1 MSYRT
6 EKYGRYD
13 IRSGPLGTQWGAHA
27 YRGKVLVARKTAA
40 SREDAVAALRTE
52 LEQIDGLEISGR
64 DAEGAP
70 SAKVYEEAFL
80 IVLPQVSDPYRNM
93 LKAHFE
99 APDFLISATKLAEAA
114 GYESY
119 GAANLHYGKLG
130 KLIATETDFTPPKRA
145 NGTEIW
151 TCAIARDPA
160 LDTEFPQTSL
170 LEAVVRNMDTGHFEW
185 QMRPQVVEAL
195 KALGFR

>member
-1 MSYRT
+1 MNYRT
-6 EKYGRYD
+6 DKYGRYE
-13 IRSGPLGTQWGAHA
+13 IKSGPLGTQWGAHA

-40 SREDAVAALRTE
+40 SREDAVAALRKE

-64 DAEGAP
+64 DREGAP
-70 SAKVYEEAFL
+70 SAKVYEKAFL
-80 IVLPQVSDPYRNM
+80 LILPQVSDSYRNM
-93 LKAHFE
+93 LKAHFQ
-99 APDFLISATKLAEAA
+99 ALDFLISATKLAEAA
-114 GYESY
+114 GYDGY

-130 KLIATETDFTPPKRA
+130 KLIAAETDFSPPRRA

-160 LDTEFPQTSL
+160 LDDEFPETSL
-170 LEAVVRNMDTGHFEW
+170 PDAVVRNMDSGHFEW

-195 KALGFR
+195 RALGFS